1 MIILDVHILPQ
12 VQLIAPAAEET
23 DLVEDE
29 ELFICDAVS
38 DPISDE
44 QCAGLDK
51 SAVRYLR
58 ATEVTAAEGNKILS

>member
-38 DPISDE
+38 D
-44 QCAGLDK
+44 C
-51 SAVRYLR
+51 
-58 ATEVTAAEGNKILS
+58 